1 MKQLRFKSLWLYIMK
16 SSRVS
21 DALNYSTGNKNI
33 LVTLDISD
41 TESN

>member
-1 MKQLRFKSLWLYIMK
+1 MK
-16 SSRVS
+16 SSRAS

-41 TESN
+41 TELN